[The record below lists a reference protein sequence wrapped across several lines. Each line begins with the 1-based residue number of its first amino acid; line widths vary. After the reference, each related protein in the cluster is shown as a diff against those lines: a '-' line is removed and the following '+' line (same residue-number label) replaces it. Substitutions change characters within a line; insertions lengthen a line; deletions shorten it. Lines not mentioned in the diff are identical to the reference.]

1 MAILLSIWWI
11 RPRTRTFQRTVEV
24 KTVEVETIEIDKNSV
39 DKENAGNKKNKE
51 NNLDEEKNKIAR

>member
-24 KTVEVETIEIDKNSV
+24 KTVEVDKNSV